1 MAKMV
6 HQPVFKEV
14 HFEDTWMNSGNLQV
28 WAQVHNETSDLTE
41 VSHTLMSMQ
50 KFCTF
55 SVLILLHC

>member
-1 MAKMV
+1 
-6 HQPVFKEV
+6 
-14 HFEDTWMNSGNLQV
+14 MNSGNLQV

-50 KFCTF
+50 KLCTF